1 MLLKE
6 LNEKESQA
14 FLKLATE
21 FISVDGNIDVKE
33 KQIIDRYSKALN
45 ITNAVNSMEVDDAK
59 KVLVEASERVKN
71 IVYFELLGLAL
82 VDGEYENTE
91 IDFLEDLSN
100 AFGIDRASKFR
111 YANFYYDIDKIKDLS
126 EEELDEKLKNIVR

>member
-1 MLLKE
+1 
-6 LNEKESQA
+6 
-14 FLKLATE
+14 
-21 FISVDGNIDVKE
+21 
-33 KQIIDRYSKALN
+33 
-45 ITNAVNSMEVDDAK
+45 MEVDDAK

-111 YANFYYDIDKIKDLS
+111 YANLYYDIDKIKDLS

>member
-1 MLLKE
+1 
-6 LNEKESQA
+6 
-14 FLKLATE
+14 
-21 FISVDGNIDVKE
+21 
-33 KQIIDRYSKALN
+33 
-45 ITNAVNSMEVDDAK
+45 MEVDDAK

-100 AFGIDRASKFR
+100 AFGIDRASKFSHS
-111 YANFYYDIDKIKDLS
+111 L
-126 EEELDEKLKNIVR
+126 

>member
-6 LNEKESQA
+6 LNQNEAQA

-21 FISVDGNIDVKE
+21 FITVDGKINKE
-33 KQIIDRYSKALN
+33 EKHIIEKYSGEFN
-45 ITNAVNSMEVDDAK
+45 TVTTENSMILDDAK
-59 KVLVEASERVKN
+59 KILLESSQRIKN

-91 IDFLEDLSN
+91 IDFLEDLSKDFN
-100 AFGIDRASKFR
+100 IDRATKFK
-111 YANFYYDIDKIKDLS
+111 YANFYYDIDKIKNLS
-126 EEELDEKLKNIVR
+126 EVELEEKLKDII